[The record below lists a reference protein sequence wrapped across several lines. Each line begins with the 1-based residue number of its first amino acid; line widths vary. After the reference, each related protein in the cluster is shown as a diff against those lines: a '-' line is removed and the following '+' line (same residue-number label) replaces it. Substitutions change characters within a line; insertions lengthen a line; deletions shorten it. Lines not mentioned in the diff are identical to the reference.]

1 MTALLTAAFVAWIT
15 ILNFV
20 YLLVQM
26 VIAAEDCNVTTAARR
41 VGQFLRRVRGPV
53 AAVFGVVLGIVVFAT
68 GASLMA
74 TAALGLISFVPLLG
88 LTVLPL
94 QLAAWLFR
102 GLVFQ
107 YLALSSIGAY
117 LKLYRSA
124 SATSEGM
131 LFADWAAESA
141 HHDAP

>member
-1 MTALLTAAFVAWIT
+1 MFFFSSRRRHTRF
-15 ILNFV
+15 
-20 YLLVQM
+20 
-26 VIAAEDCNVTTAARR
+26 DCDWSSDVCSSD
-41 VGQFLRRVRGPV
+41 L
-53 AAVFGVVLGIVVFAT
+53 VVLGIVVFAT

-107 YLALSSIGAY
+107 YVALSSIGAY
-117 LKLYRSA
+117 LKLYRS
-124 SATSEGM
+124 SAATADGM
-131 LFADWAAESA
+131 VFADWAAESA
-141 HHDAP
+141 HRDSR